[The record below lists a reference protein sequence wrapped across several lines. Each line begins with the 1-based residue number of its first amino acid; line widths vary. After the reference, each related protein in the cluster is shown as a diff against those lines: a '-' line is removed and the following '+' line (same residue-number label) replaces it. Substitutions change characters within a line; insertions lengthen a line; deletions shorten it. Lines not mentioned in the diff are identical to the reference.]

1 MEGKVGLCFFGL
13 YQEQN
18 SISCMSRQLAVVLPT
33 ICCCSEIL
41 RTQVTSIYAQQAIK

>member
-1 MEGKVGLCFFGL
+1 MERKVGLYFFGL

-18 SISCMSRQLAVVLPT
+18 SISCMARQLALVSPT

-41 RTQVTSIYAQQAIK
+41 CTQVTSIYARQAIK